1 MAGSM
6 NVKGYKLPL
15 QVVHP
20 ITQEVLPVYVA
31 NYVLSD
37 YGEGAVMGVPAH
49 DDRDRAFAK
58 LFDLP
63 VKTVVTEDQHLT
75 NSQQF
80 DHLSVEEAIQQL
92 LKDGKEQGWGC
103 ASTRYRLRDWLISRQ
118 RYWGAPV
125 PAIHCSHCGVVP
137 VPYEDLP
144 VKLPSMDR
152 TELHRMSGDDS
163 ASPLARMDLR
173 IP

>member
-1 MAGSM
+1 M
-6 NVKGYKLPL
+6 NVNGYKLPI
-15 QVVHP
+15 QVIHP
-20 ITQEVLPVYVA
+20 ITKEELPVYVA

-49 DDRDRAFAK
+49 DERDGAFAK

-63 VKTVVTEDQHLT
+63 VKPVISEQKLV

-80 DHLSVEEAIQQL
+80 NGLSVT
-92 LKDGKEQGWGC
+92 DGIRQILAEGKQQGWGC

-125 PAIHCSHCGVVP
+125 PAIHCEHCGVVP

-144 VKLPSMDR
+144 VQLPKMAKDDI
-152 TELHRMSGDDS
+152 HKMNGDDIV
-163 ASPLARMDLR
+163 SPLGRNIILTV
-173 IP
+173 